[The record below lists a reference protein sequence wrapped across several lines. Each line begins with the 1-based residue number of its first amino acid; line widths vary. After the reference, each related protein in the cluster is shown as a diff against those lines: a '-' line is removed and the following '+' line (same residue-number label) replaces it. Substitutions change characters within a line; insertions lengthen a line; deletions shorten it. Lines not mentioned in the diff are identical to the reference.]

1 MSHRRLSATV
11 APPPSGAAE
20 AVPDVFPQAADPLT
34 YAQLR
39 ALPDDELV
47 RRYDFVLQRHRVTP
61 ADYAHEVQRREL
73 KHHSGHM
80 RLLTAVIAWL
90 TLLIAAF
97 TAVLEISE
105 RL

>member
-1 MSHRRLSATV
+1 MNHRVLSAPAFPPQQTV
-11 APPPSGAAE
+11 ADTYPDRMTEAAE
-20 AVPDVFPQAADPLT
+20 PLT

-39 ALPDDELV
+39 ALSDDELV
-47 RRYDFVLQRHRVTP
+47 RRYDLVLQNHRVTP
-61 ADYAHEVQRREL
+61 ADYLHEVQRREL
-73 KHHSGHM
+73 KYHSGHM
-80 RLLTAVIAWL
+80 RLLTVVIAWL